1 MSTSQLHVNYSA
13 ILCGAL
19 IHHLNATPVH
29 ELLPSPE
36 IPRIEHTTT
45 YLTSIIHTEAP
56 NINRQEKRI
65 HGRRIYIGKKSKIR

>member
-13 ILCGAL
+13 LCGAL

-29 ELLPSPE
+29 ELLPSPG
-36 IPRIEHTTT
+36 IPRIEHNTT

-56 NINRQEKRI
+56 NINRQENSWEED
-65 HGRRIYIGKKSKIR
+65 IGKKSKIR